1 MPRVHKKVTLLTAG
15 LFKYAWPFSGGHQE
29 LKGSN
34 QTHYKHRGILI
45 KPYTFPLI
53 RFVVF
58 HNLNTLS
65 DYSTK
70 RSITLKQFVDNSR
83 WIVWVCL
90 PILWGWCLKGLKVT
104 ELISRTSKK
113 EEHWKLSK
121 NVQWVIALEFSLV
134 KLPATDRLL
143 FKKPLKTW
151 FSVLQNEKKQLQKQ
165 TLRQQIFHV
174 FLPNF
179 IVQLFLNY

>member
-1 MPRVHKKVTLLTAG
+1 MQTVIIAIYSPIYLLIFHLVSVKRTFHTNFFYFNPLVPRVHKKVTLLTAG

-104 ELISRTSKK
+104 ELISRTSKE

-121 NVQWVIALEFSLV
+121 MCSG
-134 KLPATDRLL
+134 
-143 FKKPLKTW
+143 
-151 FSVLQNEKKQLQKQ
+151 
-165 TLRQQIFHV
+165 
-174 FLPNF
+174 
-179 IVQLFLNY
+179 